1 MPLEER
7 KRCIQESEEQ
17 IARGEVYS
25 EEESDRMIDE
35 IIIKELSMHHEDV
48 TSFKEKD
55 YYTVEEFMDKLAK
68 DLGRHYGLNDIREA
82 L

>member
-1 MPLEER
+1 MTTAPVREKGTMPMADF
-7 KRCIQESEEQ
+7 QPNY
-17 IARGEVYS
+17 G
-25 EEESDRMIDE
+25 
-35 IIIKELSMHHEDV
+35 
-48 TSFKEKD
+48 EKD